1 MPAAYQNLYIEQ
13 GTSFSTTITLD
24 DVYGSVYDL
33 TGYTA
38 NSQIRKSYYSA
49 NASAVFLA
57 TVNANTGTVSLSL
70 DTPTTANIAAGRYV
84 YDTIIITPGGDATRI
99 LEGVIDISPSVSRF
113 F

>member
-24 DVYGSVYDL
+24 DVYGSLYDL

-57 TVNANTGTVSLSL
+57 TVNANTGTVSRSEEHTSELQSH
-70 DTPTTANIAAGRYV
+70 
-84 YDTIIITPGGDATRI
+84 
-99 LEGVIDISPSVSRF
+99 
-113 F
+113 